1 MGNKSRRA
9 YPPEFRQQMVELYHA
24 GRSTTEL
31 AQDFLGQMRSRSGTG
46 LRWQSEMRARVG
58 RA

>member
-1 MGNKSRRA
+1 MENKSRRT

-31 AQDFLGQMRSRSGTG
+31 AQDFWRNAQSIRN
-46 LRWQSEMRARVG
+46 WVAWASEMRARVG